1 MSVSSLCHAAL
12 ARQDLLLTSNF
23 FFTDGIEDSSQLFPD
38 LVMKDSSLER
48 ERMDNRIL
56 FKSRHAATSDGLK
69 SCLVDS
75 DVLNIELAI
84 EAACGDFNFLVTSA
98 HFNNQS

>member
-48 ERMDNRIL
+48 ERMDNHI
-56 FKSRHAATSDGLK
+56 SRHAATSDGLK